1 VRGISG
7 EPLPPEVLWEAVAAS
22 LLLIWRVS
30 TNPLP
35 AWRDWWTILCA
46 FWLFAALASRTRA
59 WPYVTGAVM
68 AGLLLLYGWG
78 QIPLTLAALGLG
90 P

>member
-7 EPLPPEVLWEAVAAS
+7 KPLPPEAWEAVAGA

-30 TNPLP
+30 THPLP
-35 AWRDWWTILCA
+35 VWRDWLSILYA
-46 FWLFAALASRTRA
+46 FWIFSALASRTRV
-59 WPYVTGAVM
+59 WPYVAGAIM
-68 AGLLLLYGWG
+68 GGLLILYGWS
-78 QIPLTLAALGLG
+78 QVPLTLDALGLG

>member
-7 EPLPPEVLWEAVAAS
+7 KPLPPEAWEAVAAS

-30 TNPLP
+30 THPLP
-35 AWRDWWTILCA
+35 VWRDWWTILCA
-46 FWLFAALASRTRA
+46 FWIFTALASRMRV

-68 AGLLLLYGWG
+68 GGLLILYGWS
-78 QIPLTLAALGLG
+78 QVPLSLAALGLG

>member
-7 EPLPPEVLWEAVAAS
+7 KPLPPEAWEAVAAS
-22 LLLIWRVS
+22 LLLIWRLS
-30 TNPLP
+30 THPLP
-35 AWRDWWTILCA
+35 PWQDWWTILCA
-46 FWLFAALASRTRA
+46 FWLFSALASRSRA

-68 AGLLLLYGWG
+68 GGLLLLYGWG
-78 QIPLTLAALGLG
+78 QVPLTLAALGFG